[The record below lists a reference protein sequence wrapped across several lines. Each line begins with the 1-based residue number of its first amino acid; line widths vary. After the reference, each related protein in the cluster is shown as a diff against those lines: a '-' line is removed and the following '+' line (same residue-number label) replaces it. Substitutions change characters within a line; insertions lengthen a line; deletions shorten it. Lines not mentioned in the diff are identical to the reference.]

1 MISLATPKSLNNRG
15 VLGINQRNTDY
26 IMRYNPRRLYPLVD
40 DKLQTKEL
48 ALKAGIAIPKLYSII
63 KINHHLKYLE
73 NLLEEY
79 SEVVIKPAHG
89 SGGSGILVISGKV
102 GKLYRTPSGDLM
114 SLNAIKHYVSNI
126 LSGMYSLGGLPDRA
140 FLEYRVKF
148 DPIFDDISFKG
159 VPDIRIIVFRGI
171 PITAMIRLPTSKSN
185 GKANLHKGAIG
196 VGIDINTGCTTH
208 AVDGNRSTTTHP
220 DTGRSITN
228 LQIPRW
234 KKILQIAIKCS
245 DTVGLGYLGVDIVLD
260 RVLGPLMLELNA
272 RPGLN
277 VQLANQRGLLK
288 NLEKIEKIKELPKE
302 INQRVALSQSLLT
315 SSSKGYLH
323 EGPYTM

>member
-1 MISLATPKSLNNRG
+1 MISLAHPKNLINRG

-40 DKLQTKEL
+40 NKLQTKEL
-48 ALKAGIAIPKLYSII
+48 ALKAGITIPKLYSII
-63 KINHHLKYLE
+63 KINHHLKSLE
-73 NLLEEY
+73 NLLEEHR
-79 SEVVIKPAHG
+79 EAVIKPAHG

-171 PITAMIRLPTSKSN
+171 PVTAMIRLPTSKSK
-185 GKANLHKGAIG
+185 GKANLHQGAIG
-196 VGIDINTGCTTH
+196 VGIDLNTGCTTH
-208 AVDGNRSTTTHP
+208 AVVGNKSTTTHP

-234 KKILQIAIKCS
+234 KEILQIAIKCS

-277 VQLANQRGLLK
+277 VQLANQRGLLI

-302 INQRVALSQSLLT
+302 INQRVALSQSLLI
-315 SSSKGYLH
+315 SSKGCLH
-323 EGPYTM
+323 EGTYTM